1 MYIYIYIYFFFFK
14 IPKKNQI
21 SQIFPKKKKKK
32 KGEEKEKISN
42 EKVFGLGP
50 LGL

>member
-1 MYIYIYIYFFFFK
+1 MYIFK
-14 IPKKNQI
+14 KKFQKKI
-21 SQIFPKKKKKK
+21 KFPKSFQKKK
-32 KGEEKEKISN
+32 KGEEEEEKISN